1 MKFKRWMAMATA
13 AVLAFGTLAGC
24 GQSGKKTESTAA
36 SAESSAEASGKKL
49 KIVATIFPEYDWVRQ
64 ILGDEAKNADITL
77 LLDKGVDLHSYQ
89 PNAED
94 IAKISECDLFLYVG
108 GESDGW
114 VKDAL
119 KEGKNPDR
127 KVINL
132 LEALGNNTKEEEV
145 VEGMQ
150 AEEEEGSKDSESTAA
165 NQAAESQAAGESTAA
180 SAESEEEEG
189 PEYDEHVWL
198 SLRNAESI
206 CEVITEDLKS
216 LDSAHAA
223 VYEANLKKYTEQL
236 DSLDQQYTDT
246 VKAAANKTL
255 LFGDRFP
262 FRYLVDDY
270 GIKYYAAFVGC
281 SAETEASFETVSFL
295 AKKMDELGLKHVMT
309 IEGPNKKIAETII
322 QNTKDKNQDILT
334 LNSMQ
339 STTEQDIES
348 GETYLGIMQQNLEVL
363 KKALQ

>member
-165 NQAAESQAAGESTAA
+165 SQAAESQAAGESTAA